1 VPTPRHVDLA
11 ISAAWVI
18 PIEPAG
24 ALTGHVVLVDGGRI
38 VAVVPEAAAARD
50 YLPRERITLDR
61 HALLPGL
68 VNAHTH
74 TAMTLLRGIAD
85 DVPLATWLE
94 HHIWPREA
102 KFVTPEFVQDGV
114 AIGAAEMLRGGIT
127 CCNDMYFYPDAA
139 ARAYQ
144 AAGMRAVLGLPVL
157 DFPTPYASDADAYL
171 QAGLAARDA
180 FKHAPRLTF
189 MLAPHAPYTV
199 SDATF
204 EKIVTYAHQLDL
216 PIQTHLHETRR
227 ELDDATS
234 ATGASPLVRLDRLG
248 VTGPGFVA
256 IHAVHLAPGDVELL
270 ARQHCHV
277 VHCPTSNLKL
287 ASGIAPIAQLCAHDV
302 NVAIGTDGPAS
313 NNRQD
318 VLAEMRLAA
327 LLAKVHASDAAALRA
342 QQVLEMATLGG
353 ARALGLDERIGSL
366 VAGKEADLVAVNL
379 GELDD
384 APVYD
389 PISHLVHVAGRE
401 RVTDVWVAGERI
413 VRDRKLPLLDEPALL
428 ARAKLWQQK
437 LA

>member
-1 VPTPRHVDLA
+1 MPTPRHVDLA
-11 ISAAWVI
+11 ISAPWVV

-50 YLPRERITLDR
+50 YLARERITLDR
-61 HALLPGL
+61 HLLMPGL
-68 VNAHTH
+68 VNAHAH

-94 HHIWPREA
+94 QHIWPREA
-102 KFVTPEFVQDGV
+102 RFVTPEFVQDGV
-114 AIGAAEMLRGGIT
+114 AVGAAEMLRGGIT

-157 DFPTPYASDADAYL
+157 DFPTPYASDADGYL
-171 QAGLAARDA
+171 QAGLATRDA
-180 FKHAPRLTF
+180 FKHAPRLGF

-199 SDATF
+199 GDATF

-216 PIQTHLHETRR
+216 PIQLHLQETQR
-227 ELDDATS
+227 ELDDAIA
-234 ATGASPLVRLDRLG
+234 ATGVSPLVRLDRLG

-256 IHAVHLAPGDVELL
+256 IHSVHLAPGDIELL
-270 ARQHCHV
+270 ARQRCHV

-287 ASGIAPIAQLCAHDV
+287 ASGIAPVAQLCAQGV
-302 NVAIGTDGPAS
+302 NVALGTDGPAS

-318 VLAEMRLAA
+318 VFAEMRLAA
-327 LLAKVHASDAAALRA
+327 LLAKVRSRDAAALPA
-342 QQVLEMATLGG
+342 QQVIEIATLGG
-353 ARALGLDERIGSL
+353 AKALGLDDRIGSL
-366 VAGKEADLVAVNL
+366 VAGKEADLIAVNL
-379 GELDD
+379 SELDD
-384 APVYD
+384 APLYD

-401 RVTDVWVAGERI
+401 RVTNVWVGGDRI
-413 VRDRKLPLLDEPALL
+413 VRDRQVTTLDGPALL
-428 ARAKLWQQK
+428 ARARLWQQK

>member
-1 VPTPRHVDLA
+1 MIPRHVDLA
-11 ISAAWVI
+11 ISAAWIV

-24 ALTGHVVLVDGGRI
+24 ALTGHVLLVDGGRI
-38 VAVVPEAAAARD
+38 VAVVPEATAVRD
-50 YLPRERITLDR
+50 YLARERITLDR

-68 VNAHTH
+68 VNAHAH

-94 HHIWPREA
+94 QHIWPREA
-102 KFVTPEFVQDGV
+102 KFVSPEFVQDGV

-127 CCNDMYFYPDAA
+127 SCNDMYFYPDAA

-157 DFPTPYASDADAYL
+157 DFPTPYASDADGYL

-180 FKHAPRLTF
+180 FKHAPRLSF

-199 SDATF
+199 GDATF

-216 PIQTHLHETRR
+216 PIQTHLQETRG
-227 ELDDATS
+227 ELDEAIA

-256 IHAVHLAPGDVELL
+256 IHSVHLAPGDVELL

-277 VHCPTSNLKL
+277 VHCATSNLKL
-287 ASGIAPIAQLCAHDV
+287 ASGIAPVAQLCAHGI

-318 VLAEMRLAA
+318 LFAEMRIAA
-327 LLAKVHASDAAALRA
+327 LLAKAQSGDAAALPA
-342 QQVLEMATLGG
+342 QQVLRMATLGG
-353 ARALGLDERIGSL
+353 AQALALQDRVGSL
-366 VAGKEADLVAVNL
+366 VAGKEADLVAVDL
-379 GELDD
+379 GALDD
-384 APVYD
+384 APLYD
-389 PISHLVHVAGRE
+389 PISHLVHVVGRE
-401 RVTDVWVAGERI
+401 RVSDVWVGGERV
-413 VRDRKLPLLDEPALL
+413 VRDRRLATVDEAALL
-428 ARAKLWQQK
+428 ARAQLWRQK